1 MAAENQ
7 RSHLAGHAHRDPL
20 DGHDGEA
27 DKEHR
32 ERTVEGR
39 SVTRS
44 SHESH
49 EQRDRH
55 SAEPVGRPWTARP
68 EDCLDS
74 MLWRGSSRG

>member
-7 RSHLAGHAHRDPL
+7 GSHLAGHAHRDPL

-39 SVTRS
+39 SMTVHPTSPTSSVPGTRRS
-44 SHESH
+44 RSVVPT
-49 EQRDRH
+49 
-55 SAEPVGRPWTARP
+55 APWTAF
-68 EDCLDS
+68 
-74 MLWRGSSRG
+74 GSSTPGVV